1 MHDEDSISTIF
12 YFVQEMSVCSSQKKT
27 YAANSDKEIIIEMRN
42 ADNSRFRSDLDHHAV
57 VEIYWIC
64 TIYTLARYITYC
76 FVTKAIILITYLR
89 YATYDFRVLS

>member
-1 MHDEDSISTIF
+1 MTEIQSQPFSTLCKKRV
-12 YFVQEMSVCSSQKKT
+12 YAVRNKKKT

-64 TIYTLARYITYC
+64 TIYTLARYITY
-76 FVTKAIILITYLR
+76 
-89 YATYDFRVLS
+89 FRN